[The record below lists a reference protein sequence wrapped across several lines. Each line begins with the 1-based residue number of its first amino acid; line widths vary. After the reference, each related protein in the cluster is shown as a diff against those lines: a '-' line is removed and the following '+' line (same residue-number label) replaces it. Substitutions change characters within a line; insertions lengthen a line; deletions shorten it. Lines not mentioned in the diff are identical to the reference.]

1 MGVFCMEK
9 IKSALRD
16 ESGEIG
22 VKQIAVTV
30 AVIVIIGLIVSMLK
44 NGLLERW
51 VEQVWN
57 FLMELIEK
65 LAE

>member
-1 MGVFCMEK
+1 MEK